1 VTLNQP
7 RILVG
12 EATTAVARVSWKGR
26 SISTRWL
33 RWSTGDAAVAT
44 VDSLSGAVTGVG
56 PGTAEIIA
64 TVLGDEGAATLVVD
78 AQPTPPVA
86 THMNVTTQP
95 GDAVAGATIA
105 PQPRVEI
112 RDAGGARVITSFA
125 QVTATLS
132 AIVGSGS
139 LLGTTTATAVSGVA
153 TFTDLVVSGA
163 GTYTLTFSSDGLPA
177 AASVPFT
184 ISAAPQVATTIGI
197 SRQPGGAASGAPLD
211 PEPVV
216 EVRDG
221 SNQRVTGSTA
231 SITVSIASGSGS
243 LVGTTTRNAV
253 DGVASFSDLRI
264 EGAGTYRL
272 TFASPGLSSATSE
285 SITITAPPPPPQVA
299 TQLGISAQPGGAL
312 ADARLNPQP
321 RVEIR
326 DASGGIVASS
336 TAPVTA
342 TITGGSGTLTGTATI
357 DAVAGV
363 AAFADLAISAA
374 GTYTITFSSPGLQ
387 SVASTPVII
396 TPPPP
401 PPQVATQLGL
411 SRQPGGAQ
419 AGAPLN
425 PQPRVEVRDANNA
438 VVAGSTAA
446 VTATITGGSG
456 TLSGTTTMNAAAGV
470 AAFSNLAITSPGTYT
485 VTFSSPG
492 LASVTSAAVTITAP
506 PPPPATRLA
515 MVVQPPDTALSGEIL
530 APAPAVGL
538 RDANGAAVPES
549 GRVVSVTIATGGGT
563 LGGTLTATTNVNG
576 VATFANVSISGTAGS
591 RTLSFSATGL
601 TSVVSEPV
609 AITVPPPPPPVAG
622 VLFQSDWSSALG
634 TTDFAILDGARASP
648 WTVSGG
654 VGLEVIPATGLD
666 FPSTNVLRATASV
679 ERSGFALLRKTGLP
693 VPAAPFNRY
702 YRWYYRHVKPSIAGG
717 NNQHPVQ
724 DGNAQSDCNWTF
736 NVNQIDN
743 ATYRVN
749 FGVEGVFPNDRW
761 FSPIL
766 QTNVTYRFE
775 VHFVALS
782 ASASQLH
789 VRVYDSRGVLLY
801 DDDDF
806 RNQAGTS
813 TLASN
818 PTFGMNNIANLDG
831 LNAGVNGVVN
841 LTQDVVH
848 SYQGA
853 FAVCSNGWCGPY
865 VR

>member
-1 VTLNQP
+1 MPVTTVRLRCVALLTTLAAAFSCSEPTRPSIEPQSEFAAARGSPRARTLTVSVTLNQP
-7 RILVG
+7 SILVG
-12 EATTAVARVSWKGR
+12 EVTTAVAKVSWKGR
-26 SISTRWL
+26 PVSTRWL
-33 RWSTGDAAVAT
+33 RWRTSNAAVAT

-56 PGTAEIIA
+56 PGSAEIIA
-64 TVLGDEGAATLVVD
+64 TVSGDEGTATIVVD
-78 AQPTPPVA
+78 ALPTPPVA
-86 THMNVTTQP
+86 THMSVTAQP
-95 GDAVAGATIA
+95 GDAVAGATIT

-112 RDAGGARVITSFA
+112 RNADGARVISSSA
-125 QVTATLS
+125 SVTATLS

-139 LLGTTTATAVSGVA
+139 LLGTTSATAVSGVA
-153 TFTDLVVSGA
+153 TFTDLVVSGP
-163 GTYTLTFSSDGLPA
+163 GTYTLTFSSDGLPTT
-177 AASVPFT
+177 ASAPFT
-184 ISAAPQVATTIGI
+184 ISAKPQVATSIGI
-197 SRQPGGAASGAPLD
+197 SRQPGGAVSGALLD

-243 LVGTTTRNAV
+243 LVGTTTRAAV
-253 DGVASFSDLRI
+253 DGVASFTDLRI

-312 ADARLNPQP
+312 ADAPLNPQP

-326 DASGGIVASS
+326 DANGGLVASS
-336 TAPVTA
+336 TATVTA
-342 TITGGSGTLTGTATI
+342 TIMGGSGTLTGTATI
-357 DAVAGV
+357 NAVAGV
-363 AAFADLAISAA
+363 AVFSDLAISAA
-374 GTYTITFSSPGLQ
+374 GTYTLTFSSPGLQ
-387 SVASTPVII
+387 SVASTPVIV

-401 PPQVATQLGL
+401 PPQVPTQLGI

-425 PQPRVEVRDANNA
+425 PQPRVEIRDAHNGI
-438 VVAGSTAA
+438 VAGSTAA

-456 TLSGTTTMNAAAGV
+456 TLSGTTTVNAAAGV
-470 AAFSNLAITSPGTYT
+470 ATFSNLVITSAGTYT

-492 LASVTSAAVTITAP
+492 LTSVASAAVTITAP
-506 PPPPATRLA
+506 PPPPA
-515 MVVQPPDTALSGEIL
+515 GI
-530 APAPAVGL
+530 
-538 RDANGAAVPES
+538 
-549 GRVVSVTIATGGGT
+549 
-563 LGGTLTATTNVNG
+563 
-576 VATFANVSISGTAGS
+576 
-591 RTLSFSATGL
+591 
-601 TSVVSEPV
+601 
-609 AITVPPPPPPVAG
+609 
-622 VLFQSDWSSALG
+622 LFQSDWSSALG
-634 TTDFAILDGARASP
+634 TSDFAILDGARASP

-666 FPSTNVLRATASV
+666 FPSTNVLRVTASV
-679 ERSGFALLRKTGLP
+679 ARSGFALLRKTGLP

-736 NVNQIDN
+736 NVNQIDH

-775 VHFVALS
+775 VHFIALS
-782 ASASQLH
+782 PSASQLH